1 MMQSLLG
8 TSLGVFI
15 GLTVIIIGGAAIMT
29 GRALADGWKPAWQ
42 VVAACFGLALADRFL
57 VYALFG
63 GELLSLSGFI
73 IDFVVITALALIA
86 HRLTLVHKMIAQ
98 YPWRYERAVA
108 LDLPGEV
115 RSVGARAR
123 RDREQI
129 WPCAQS
135 PRRDWSFRHRSVSH
149 RIDGRARGERP
160 MRSMVD
166 LLIVLL

>member
-1 MMQSLLG
+1 MMESLLG
-8 TSLGVFI
+8 TSLGVFV
-15 GLTVIIIGGAAIMT
+15 GLTVILIGGAAIMT

-98 YPWRYERAVA
+98 YPWRYERQS
-108 LDLPGEV
+108 LWTYREK
-115 RSVGARAR
+115 SGA
-123 RDREQI
+123 
-129 WPCAQS
+129 
-135 PRRDWSFRHRSVSH
+135 
-149 RIDGRARGERP
+149 
-160 MRSMVD
+160 
-166 LLIVLL
+166 